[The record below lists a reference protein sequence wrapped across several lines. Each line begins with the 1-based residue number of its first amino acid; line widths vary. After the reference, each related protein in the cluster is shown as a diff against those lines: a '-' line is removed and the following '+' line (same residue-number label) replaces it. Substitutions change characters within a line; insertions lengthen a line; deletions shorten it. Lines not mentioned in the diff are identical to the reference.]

1 MDLDARPPH
10 QDRQPSLGIMP
21 PSRDATRL
29 AQPASLTLF
38 AARHSTEPAAAL
50 VEVCGRALHLGNEL
64 NSGHRVFG
72 TSTLPPNLTL

>member
-1 MDLDARPPH
+1 MAFHHLP
-10 QDRQPSLGIMP
+10 P
-21 PSRDATRL
+21 PSMAFEQVIR
-29 AQPASLTLF
+29 
-38 AARHSTEPAAAL
+38 AATEPAAAL